1 MAAFYASAST
11 GLAAYASLKGR
22 AQADKTWPHLLEWN
36 EKAFGAWAQVH
47 AAAEHA
53 EAFEYGAQVSRL
65 SSALDVLEA
74 VAKGSKAAAGLTAEA
89 KVTFN
94 EALAAVKPMQQAACR
109 HNDAVYHERVPPLAA
124 LDAVE
129 QHGGSGGP
137 GGATARHARLWGW
150 HGLALGGARH
160 STGAGVPLGAQSGAE
175 VRAPASAKVADSAA
189 FHHPDRGQVHRQGVA
204 GGRASGVSGV
214 GRGVGGGA
222 AGGGR
227 QPLQPARTAQRAA
240 GRLGVHRA
248 ARRPLARPLRA
259 VRHRSAGGSALV
271 AQPPAWLNLRA
282 RPASLRAYLV
292 LHPGTLLGPLRTLR
306 RHRASHPRA
315 P

>member
-11 GLAAYASLKGR
+11 GLTAYACLKGR

-65 SSALDVLEA
+65 SSALAVLEA

-129 QHGGSGGP
+129 QRGGSGGP
-137 GGATARHARLWGW
+137 
-150 HGLALGGARH
+150 
-160 STGAGVPLGAQSGAE
+160 AGVPPLATPACGACTLSSE
-175 VRAPASAKVADSAA
+175 WRSALYRS
-189 FHHPDRGQVHRQGVA
+189 
-204 GGRASGVSGV
+204 GRAAQGPI
-214 GRGVGGGA
+214 GG
-222 AGGGR
+222 
-227 QPLQPARTAQRAA
+227 
-240 GRLGVHRA
+240 
-248 ARRPLARPLRA
+248 
-259 VRHRSAGGSALV
+259 
-271 AQPPAWLNLRA
+271 
-282 RPASLRAYLV
+282 
-292 LHPGTLLGPLRTLR
+292 
-306 RHRASHPRA
+306 
-315 P
+315 

>member
-1 MAAFYASAST
+1 VAAFYASAST
-11 GLAAYASLKGR
+11 GLTAYACLKGR

-65 SSALDVLEA
+65 SSALAVLEA

-124 LDAVE
+124 LTAVE

-137 GGATARHARLWGW
+137 AAATARRASALRGSHTVGSGW
-150 HGLALGGARH
+150 RSALCRSGLAVGL
-160 STGAGVPLGAQSGAE
+160 PW
-175 VRAPASAKVADSAA
+175 AA
-189 FHHPDRGQVHRQGVA
+189 
-204 GGRASGVSGV
+204 V
-214 GRGVGGGA
+214 GL
-222 AGGGR
+222 
-227 QPLQPARTAQRAA
+227 P
-240 GRLGVHRA
+240 
-248 ARRPLARPLRA
+248 
-259 VRHRSAGGSALV
+259 
-271 AQPPAWLNLRA
+271 
-282 RPASLRAYLV
+282 
-292 LHPGTLLGPLRTLR
+292 
-306 RHRASHPRA
+306 
-315 P
+315 